1 MPMSHRTPWAPQR
14 WAFATL
20 AAILM
25 LFVFATPARAVCT
38 AAPATVN
45 LGTASSFSVA
55 ASSQQVVSSTGFSCS
70 GSGVLTLI
78 TTNTVTATIQ
88 SATNSLGTQPRLRSA
103 ATGDHIPYVLCRDAS
118 CNQTFPVGTQITWS
132 STTLLGLLNLFS
144 GPGGT
149 LPIYVRTLPGTQV
162 AAGTYQ
168 STVTL
173 SWNWNICSI
182 GALNLCLTRDTGTAS
197 STIQISLIV
206 TPDCEIAAPS
216 VNFGSE
222 ALVSSFDAVTQSLS
236 IRCSKGAAY
245 TVGVDNGIHALNGVR
260 RLSNGA
266 NFIEYDVYYPAA
278 SNSRWGRT
286 APERRSSS
294 EATLNPGSYTG
305 IIAQGYTYRAAVNPN
320 QPTPPGGTYTDTLT
334 IDVQF

>member
-1 MPMSHRTPWAPQR
+1 MPMSHFIPWAPQR
-14 WAFATL
+14 WIFAALTAVL
-20 AAILM
+20 A

-45 LGTASSFSVA
+45 LGTASSFAVA
-55 ASSQQVVSSTGFSCS
+55 ASPQQVVSATGFSCS

-88 SATNSLGTQPRLRSA
+88 SATNSSGTQPRLRSA
-103 ATGDHIPYVLCRDAS
+103 VTGDHIPYVLCRDAS
-118 CNQTFPVGTQITWS
+118 CNQTYAVGTQITWS
-132 STTLLGLLNLFS
+132 STTLLGLLNLFT

-149 LPIYVRTLPGTQV
+149 LPLYIRTLPGTQV

-173 SWNWNICSI
+173 SWSWNICSI
-182 GALNLCLTRDTGTAS
+182 GALNLCLARDTGTAS

-206 TPDCEIAAPS
+206 TRDCAITAPS
-216 VNFGSE
+216 VNFGSA
-222 ALVSSFDAVTQSLS
+222 ALVASFDAVTQSLS

-245 TVGVDNGIHALNGVR
+245 TVGIDNGIHASNGVR
-260 RLSNGA
+260 RLSNGT
-266 NFIEYDVYYPAA
+266 NFIAYDVFYPAT
-278 SNSRWGRT
+278 SNNRWGRT
-286 APERRSSS
+286 VPERRSSS
-294 EATLNPGSYTG
+294 EATVNPGSYTG
-305 IIAQGYTYRAAVNPN
+305 TTAQGYAYRAEVNPN

>member
-1 MPMSHRTPWAPQR
+1 MPIIHLISRDPQR
-14 WAFATL
+14 WAFAVLT
-20 AAILM
+20 AILG
-25 LFVFATPARAVCT
+25 LFVLATPARADCT

-78 TTNTVTATIQ
+78 TTNAVTATIQ
-88 SATNSLGTQPRLRSA
+88 SATNNSGTQPRLRSA

-118 CNQTFPVGTQITWS
+118 CNQTYAIGTQITWN
-132 STTLLGLLNLFS
+132 STTLLGLLNLFT

-149 LPIYVRTLPGTQV
+149 LPLYIRTLPGTQV

-173 SWNWNICSI
+173 SWSWNICTI
-182 GALNLCLTRDTGTAS
+182 GALNLCLTRDRGTAS

-206 TPDCEIAAPS
+206 TQDCAITAPS
-216 VNFGSE
+216 VNFGSA
-222 ALVSSFDAVTQSLS
+222 ALAASFDAVTQSLS

-245 TVGVDNGIHALNGVR
+245 TVGIDNGMYASNGVR
-260 RLSNGA
+260 RLSNGT
-266 NFIEYDVYYPAA
+266 NFIAYDIFFPATG
-278 SNSRWGRT
+278 NSRWGQM
-286 APERRSSS
+286 APERKSSS
-294 EATLNPGSYTG
+294 EATINPGSHTG
-305 IIAQGYTYRAAVNPN
+305 TTAQGYTYRAAVNPE